1 MVITVNYSF
10 HLAVVV
16 RATKLFCSSEEVW
29 IVNLLQCNL
38 SLNLQQGKRSLHY
51 TQGKSII
58 ILGCIGICIIWWMLC
73 MWKQQVFEVTERTS
87 RGFAGKWGRF
97 GGPTP
102 LTSTTRFEA
111 PCCLRND
118 FKIVG
123 KDGKVDY
130 ASAVFLCRPTGQGKS
145 MVLVRFGGTRFGNLA
160 KSVPGWIVHSRFN
173 RVFEEDMGF
182 LASQNETLVRKKV
195 ATKDLYLNLKS
206 SDTWVSEYR
215 KWLDL
220 TGHGMPY
227 YFGHR
232 SQSQSANM
240 AVAEAA
246 PAGLVAATASSYPAR
261 GSFGAMFARDPTNRY
276 FRHVVHCKSCLRAL
290 NGFKKFQ
297 KVNRVGLW
305 QLWAGSLCT
314 YE

>member
-1 MVITVNYSF
+1 
-10 HLAVVV
+10 
-16 RATKLFCSSEEVW
+16 
-29 IVNLLQCNL
+29 
-38 SLNLQQGKRSLHY
+38 
-51 TQGKSII
+51 
-58 ILGCIGICIIWWMLC
+58 
-73 MWKQQVFEVTERTS
+73 
-87 RGFAGKWGRF
+87 
-97 GGPTP
+97 
-102 LTSTTRFEA
+102 
-111 PCCLRND
+111 
-118 FKIVG
+118 
-123 KDGKVDY
+123 
-130 ASAVFLCRPTGQGKS
+130 
-145 MVLVRFGGTRFGNLA
+145 MVLVRFGGARFGNLA
-160 KSVPGWIVHSRFN
+160 KSVPGWIIHSRSN
-173 RVFEEDMGF
+173 TVFEEDMGF

-206 SDTWVSEYR
+206 SDMWVSEYR
-215 KWLDL
+215 NWLDL

-305 QLWAGSLCT
+305 QL
-314 YE
+314 